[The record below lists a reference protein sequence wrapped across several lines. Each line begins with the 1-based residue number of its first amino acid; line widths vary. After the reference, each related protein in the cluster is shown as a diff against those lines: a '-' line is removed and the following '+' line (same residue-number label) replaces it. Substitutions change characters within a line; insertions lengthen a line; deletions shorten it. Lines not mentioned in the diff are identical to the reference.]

1 METRSPPPARATED
15 EALRLLMVRYQQG
28 EMEAFEELYRRTVP
42 MIRGYL
48 AAMIRDRGRCADL
61 TQESYLQ
68 IHRSRRTYDPS
79 FPVKPWM
86 LAVAR
91 HVQLMD
97 RRRRGR
103 RLSHE
108 VEGLD
113 PIPDPPVPPEMERLG
128 DRDALEK
135 ALAQLPRDWCEA
147 LVLHHVHGLSFR
159 EIGRVVGVSEVGARV
174 RASRGMAMLRAALAP
189 KGSHA

>member
-1 METRSPPPARATED
+1 
-15 EALRLLMVRYQQG
+15 MVRYQQG
-28 EMEAFEELYRRTVP
+28 EMAAFEELYRRTVP

-48 AAMIRDRGRCADL
+48 WAMTRDRARSADL

-68 IHRSRRTYDPS
+68 IHRSRRTYDPR
-79 FPVKPWM
+79 FPLKPWM

-91 HVQLMD
+91 HVHLMD
-97 RRRRGR
+97 RRKRGR

-113 PIPDPPVPPEMERLG
+113 AIPDPHVPAEMEGLA
-128 DRDALEK
+128 DRDALER
-135 ALAQLPRDWCEA
+135 ALAHLPGDWREA

-174 RASRGMAMLRAALAP
+174 RASRGMARLRATLTMG
-189 KGSHA
+189 GSHV